1 VGSYGTT
8 PVVGNG
14 LSGPE
19 IAADAAAVAAVVET
33 GVRSRRSS
41 RMNLALMMLV
51 TIALITALYFARAF
65 VVPLLIGILAS
76 YTLRPLVDGLQR
88 MKIPR
93 AIAAALVLLALVG
106 GLGWIGYSLSAEASL
121 MIEKLPEAAK
131 KLRGDLKLSRTEIPS
146 ALQNVQE
153 AASELQR
160 AAVDASLKPGAKAA
174 PLPPPTDSMAWM
186 RDYALVQTSG
196 LISIV
201 AQAPIVLLLA
211 YFLLASGDHFRR
223 KLVQFVGPSLS
234 RKKDA
239 LRMLEEVDCQIQR
252 YLLSILVG
260 NTLIAVGT
268 WLAFWAIGVEQ
279 AGVWGVIAGV
289 LHFIPYLGTVLLAIA
304 AGVAGYLQFGTIIA
318 ALSVSSVSVLIA
330 TVVGMGLMTAMQSRF
345 AGVNA
350 AVLFIALLFFGWMWG
365 VAGLLLG
372 APLVAIAK
380 VICDRVDSLKPIG
393 ELLGR

>member
-1 VGSYGTT
+1 VGTDTT
-8 PVVGNG
+8 APVDGNQ
-14 LSGPE
+14 LSE
-19 IAADAAAVAAVVET
+19 SEVAAEVAAAIET

-41 RMNLALMMLV
+41 RMNLALMLLVAIML
-51 TIALITALYFARAF
+51 IAALYFARGF

-76 YTLRPLVDGLQR
+76 YTLRPLVDGLQSIR
-88 MKIPR
+88 IPR

-106 GLGWIGYSLSAEASL
+106 GFSWIGYSLSSEASL
-121 MIEKLPEAAK
+121 MIEKLPEAAR
-131 KLRGDLKLSRTEIPS
+131 KLRGDLKSSRTEIPS
-146 ALQNVQE
+146 VLQNVQE

-160 AAVDASLKPGAKAA
+160 AAVDASQQPGAKAA
-174 PLPPPTDSMAWM
+174 LPPPATDSMVWM
-186 RDYALVQTSG
+186 RNYALMQTSV

-201 AQAPIVLLLA
+201 AQTPIVLLLA

-239 LRMLEEVDCQIQR
+239 LRMLEEIDWQIQR

-260 NTLIAVGT
+260 NLLIAVGT
-268 WLAFWAIGVEQ
+268 WLAFRAIGVEQ

-304 AGVAGYLQFGTIIA
+304 AGVAGYLQFGTAIA
-318 ALSVSSVSVLIA
+318 AVAVSAVSVLIA
-330 TVVGMGLMTAMQSRF
+330 TVIGVGLMTAMQSRF
-345 AGVNA
+345 ARVNS
-350 AVLFIALLFFGWMWG
+350 AVLFIALLFFGWLWG

-380 VICDRVDSLKPIG
+380 VICDRVDSLKPVG

>member
-1 VGSYGTT
+1 VGTDTT
-8 PVVGNG
+8 APDDGNQ
-14 LSGPE
+14 LTESE
-19 IAADAAAVAAVVET
+19 VAAEVAAAIET

-41 RMNLALMMLV
+41 RMNLALMLLVGVML
-51 TIALITALYFARAF
+51 IAAFYFARAF
-65 VVPLLIGILAS
+65 VVPLLIGILTS
-76 YTLRPLVDGLQR
+76 YTLRPLVDGLQWMR
-88 MKIPR
+88 LPR
-93 AIAAALVLLALVG
+93 AVAAALVLLALVG
-106 GLGWIGYSLSAEASL
+106 GFGWIGYSLSSEASL
-121 MIEKLPEAAK
+121 MIEKLPEAARQ
-131 KLRGDLKLSRTEIPS
+131 LRGDLRSSRTEIPS

-160 AAVDASLKPGAKAA
+160 AAVDASQKPGAKVAL
-174 PLPPPTDSMAWM
+174 PLPATDSMVWM
-186 RDYALVQTSG
+186 RNYALVQTSV

-201 AQAPIVLLLA
+201 AQTPIVLLLA

-239 LRMLEEVDCQIQR
+239 LRMLEEIDSQIQR

-260 NTLIAVGT
+260 NTLIAIGT
-268 WLAFWAIGVEQ
+268 WLAFWAMGVEQ

-304 AGVAGYLQFGTIIA
+304 AGVAGYLQFGTATA
-318 ALSVSSVSVLIA
+318 ALAVSAVSVLIA
-330 TVVGMGLMTAMQSRF
+330 TVIGMGLMTAMQSRF
-345 AGVNA
+345 ARVNS
-350 AVLFIALLFFGWMWG
+350 AVLFIALLFFGWLWG

-380 VICDRVDSLKPIG
+380 VICDRVDSLKPVG

>member
-1 VGSYGTT
+1 MGTDT
-8 PVVGNG
+8 TAPDDGNQ
-14 LSGPE
+14 LTESE
-19 IAADAAAVAAVVET
+19 VAAEVAAAIET

-41 RMNLALMMLV
+41 RMNLALMLLVGVML
-51 TIALITALYFARAF
+51 IAAFYFARAF
-65 VVPLLIGILAS
+65 VVPLLIGILTS
-76 YTLRPLVDGLQR
+76 YTLRPLVDGLQWMR
-88 MKIPR
+88 LPR
-93 AIAAALVLLALVG
+93 AVAAALVLLALVG
-106 GLGWIGYSLSAEASL
+106 GFGWIGYSLSSEASL
-121 MIEKLPEAAK
+121 MIEKLPEAARQ
-131 KLRGDLKLSRTEIPS
+131 LRGDLRSSRTEIPS

-160 AAVDASLKPGAKAA
+160 AAVDASQKPGAKVAL
-174 PLPPPTDSMAWM
+174 PLPATDSMVWM
-186 RDYALVQTSG
+186 RNYALVQTSV

-201 AQAPIVLLLA
+201 AQTPIVLLLA

-239 LRMLEEVDCQIQR
+239 LRMLEEIDSQIQR

-260 NTLIAVGT
+260 NTLIAIGT
-268 WLAFWAIGVEQ
+268 WLAFWAMGVEQ

-304 AGVAGYLQFGTIIA
+304 AGVAGYLQFGTATA
-318 ALSVSSVSVLIA
+318 ALAVSAVSVLIA
-330 TVVGMGLMTAMQSRF
+330 TVIGMGLMTAMQSRF
-345 AGVNA
+345 ARVNS
-350 AVLFIALLFFGWMWG
+350 AVLFIALLFFGWLWG

-380 VICDRVDSLKPIG
+380 VICDRVDSLKPVG

>member
-1 VGSYGTT
+1 VGTDTT
-8 PVVGNG
+8 APDDGNQ
-14 LSGPE
+14 LSDSE
-19 IAADAAAVAAVVET
+19 VAAEVAAAIET

-41 RMNLALMMLV
+41 RMNLALMLLVGVML
-51 TIALITALYFARAF
+51 IAAFYFARAF
-65 VVPLLIGILAS
+65 VVPLLIGILTS
-76 YTLRPLVDGLQR
+76 YTLRPLVDGLQWMR
-88 MKIPR
+88 LPR
-93 AIAAALVLLALVG
+93 AVAAALVLLALVG
-106 GLGWIGYSLSAEASL
+106 GVGWIGYSLSSEAAL
-121 MIEKLPEAAK
+121 MIEKLPEAARQ
-131 KLRGDLKLSRTEIPS
+131 LRGDLRSSRTEIPS

-160 AAVDASLKPGAKAA
+160 AAVDASLKPGTKAA
-174 PLPPPTDSMAWM
+174 LPLPATDSMAWM
-186 RDYALVQTSG
+186 RNYALVQTSV
-196 LISIV
+196 LIAIV
-201 AQAPIVLLLA
+201 AQTPIVLLLA

-239 LRMLEEVDCQIQR
+239 LRMLEEIDSQIQR

-260 NTLIAVGT
+260 NTLIAIGT
-268 WLAFWAIGVEQ
+268 WLAFLAMGVEQ

-304 AGVAGYLQFGTIIA
+304 AGVAGYLQFGTATA
-318 ALSVSSVSVLIA
+318 ALAVSAVSVLIA
-330 TVVGMGLMTAMQSRF
+330 TVIGMGLMTAMQSRF
-345 AGVNA
+345 ARVNS
-350 AVLFIALLFFGWMWG
+350 AVLFIALLFFGWLWG

-380 VICDRVDSLKPIG
+380 VICDRVDSLKPVG